1 MSEPSTVRAASA
13 ADANALSILL
23 AQLGYPAMPE
33 EIPRRLAALEGHPGV
48 RVFIAELTGRAVG
61 VATVHVFPS
70 IHSATP
76 AAWLTTLV
84 VAEGAR
90 GQGIGR
96 QLVELAEQWAI
107 SQGATRISLT
117 SGLHRNEAHSFY
129 ENLGY
134 TQSGLRFT
142 KLVTEG

>member
-13 ADANALSILL
+13 SDANALSILL

-33 EIPRRLAALEGHPGV
+33 EIPRRLAALERHPGV
-48 RVFIAELTGRAVG
+48 RVFIAELNGHAVG

-70 IHSATP
+70 IHYASPT
-76 AAWLTTLV
+76 AWLTTLV
-84 VAEGAR
+84 VAEDAR

-96 QLVELAEQWAI
+96 QLVVIAENWAK

-117 SGLHRNEAHSFY
+117 SGLQRNAAHSFY
-129 ENLGY
+129 ETLGY

-142 KLVTEG
+142 KQVAEG